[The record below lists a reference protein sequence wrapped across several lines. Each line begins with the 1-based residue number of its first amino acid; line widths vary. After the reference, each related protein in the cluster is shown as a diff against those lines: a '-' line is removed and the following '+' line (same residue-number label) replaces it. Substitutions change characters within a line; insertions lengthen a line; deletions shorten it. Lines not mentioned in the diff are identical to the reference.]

1 MRGSFRCCQRAW
13 AISHAKRPLILLG
26 AVVATSGV
34 FSAFLVNDTI
44 GVVLTLFVLELTVA
58 LGRKP
63 APYLLALAMASTRP
77 WTPPKSLPSAQTRR
91 KTCPLPRSR
100 NRSTRAPSQW

>member
-1 MRGSFRCCQRAW
+1 MDPFAVANRAW

-34 FSAFLVNDTI
+34 FSAFLVNDAI
-44 GVVLTLFVLELTVA
+44 CAVLTLFVLELKMA

-63 APYLLALAMASTRP
+63 APYLLALAMASNVG
-77 WTPPKSLPSAQTRR
+77 SAATIGFCLFHAMGGQF
-91 KTCPLPRSR
+91 
-100 NRSTRAPSQW
+100 A